1 MRGLAGRGRY
11 RKSETG
17 QAGPRTD
24 ARLEPSRAG
33 AGAGAGAAAIKCRGF
48 LPHLALYRITL
59 SIRAA
64 RVRGHA
70 ASASLDAGLVEAAAD
85 GGTG

>member
-1 MRGLAGRGRY
+1 VRGLAGRGRY

-24 ARLEPSRAG
+24 ARLEPSR